1 MDYRFYLGL
10 AAGGAAVVGLVLFG
24 RDVNTPQQIDVDEPI
39 EARVEQLVND
49 DCNVGFIY
57 DQIRETILAHDGEDG
72 LSVGTTRVE
81 LSTSLADTAGFI
93 GYDSVRRSL
102 YFRAEEGPKMFFDNG
117 YVPHGDA
124 MACDLATRL
133 LLLD

>member
-57 DQIRETILAHDGEDG
+57 DQ
-72 LSVGTTRVE
+72 
-81 LSTSLADTAGFI
+81 
-93 GYDSVRRSL
+93 Y
-102 YFRAEEGPKMFFDNG
+102 Y
-117 YVPHGDA
+117 Y
-124 MACDLATRL
+124 
-133 LLLD
+133 